1 MGENTNERETTS
13 FLVRFW
19 REPRETD
26 DGIRPIRGYI
36 RHLQTG
42 EERYVSDTGLILEY
56 VLRQLRNGHY
66 TSIEEQPSAHMS
78 D

>member
-1 MGENTNERETTS
+1 MNTSGERETAS

-19 REPRETD
+19 LEPRETST
-26 DGIRPIRGYI
+26 GIRPIRGYI

-56 VLRQLRNGHY
+56 VLHQLRNGHREK
-66 TSIEEQPSAHMS
+66 TAASPS
-78 D
+78 DL